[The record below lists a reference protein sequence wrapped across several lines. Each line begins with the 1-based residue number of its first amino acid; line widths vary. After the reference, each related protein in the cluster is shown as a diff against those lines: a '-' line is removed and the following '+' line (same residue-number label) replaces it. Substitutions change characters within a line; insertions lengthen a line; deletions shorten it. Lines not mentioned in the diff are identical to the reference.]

1 VALPL
6 MGLTMGMSTAL
17 WGVILPVA
25 YGTRHLGSVRSLVTT
40 IGVLATA
47 IGPGV
52 TGILIDRGID
62 FPRQCLV
69 LGLWCLALV
78 AAGFAIYRRLA
89 AEAAAG
95 NN

>member
-1 VALPL
+1 
-6 MGLTMGMSTAL
+6 
-17 WGVILPVA
+17 
-25 YGTRHLGSVRSLVTT
+25 
-40 IGVLATA
+40 
-47 IGPGV
+47 
-52 TGILIDRGID
+52 
-62 FPRQCLV
+62 V

>member
-17 WGVILPVA
+17 GGVILPVA

-62 FPRQCLV
+62 FPRQCLA
-69 LGLWCLALV
+69 LGLWCLALG
-78 AAGFAIYRRLA
+78 AAGLAINRRFA